1 MPNQKLHD
9 KLFRKS
15 LSNLAIAKDFIAT
28 HVPQHVLA
36 KFDINTIKFHKTSYV
51 EDKLKE
57 QITDIVYRV
66 KMLDNS
72 SGYLMF
78 LIEHQSTP
86 IKLMPFRMLKYQ
98 INIISDH
105 IEQHP
110 NDKLP
115 IVFPI
120 LYYCG
125 ESKPYPYTLNVLDLF
140 GDYTLAEQSLAKP
153 VHLVDVT
160 TIPDEVIM
168 QHKLIGLLELVQKH
182 IKDNDISLI
191 GSNLK
196 QLIMNITNQED
207 INSGLL
213 RYIKV
218 NLYYIILLGNIERP
232 NEFLNQLKDV
242 PIMRGKIMGTLAH
255 KFEEDGI
262 QKGLQQGIQK
272 GLEQGIQTGKL
283 ELAKSMALKMLQDG
297 MCCSTIAKYTE
308 LSIEEVKNL
317 DDTHKC
323 NH

>member
-66 KMLDNS
+66 KMLNGIN
-72 SGYLMF
+72 GYLIF
-78 LIEHQSTP
+78 LIEHQSSP
-86 IKLMPFRMLKYQ
+86 IKLMPFRVLKYQ

-125 ESKPYPYTLNVLDLF
+125 VEKPYPYTLNVLDLF
-140 GDYTLAEQSLAKP
+140 CDYTLAEQTLTQP
-153 VHLVDVT
+153 IHLVDVT
-160 TIPDEVIM
+160 TIPDEVII

-182 IKDNDISLI
+182 IKDKDLSLI
-191 GSNLK
+191 SATLK
-196 QLIMNITNQED
+196 QIITNITNQKHVD
-207 INSGLL
+207 SGLL
-213 RYIKV
+213 RYIKI

-232 NEFLNQLKDV
+232 NEFLNQLEEV
-242 PIMRGKIMGTLAH
+242 PMMRGKIMGTLAH
-255 KFEEDGI
+255 KFKDEGKEE
-262 QKGLQQGIQK
+262 
-272 GLEQGIQTGKL
+272 GKL
-283 ELAKSMALKMLQDG
+283 EQAKSMALKMLQDG
-297 MCCSTIAKYTE
+297 MCCSAIAKYTG
-308 LSIEEVKNL
+308 LSKEEVKNL
-317 DDTHKC
+317 DSTHKC

>member
-36 KFDINTIKFHKTSYV
+36 KFDINTIKFHKTSYI

-57 QITDIVYRV
+57 QITDIVYHV
-66 KMLDNS
+66 KMLNGAN
-72 SGYLMF
+72 GYLVF
-78 LIEHQSTP
+78 LIEHQSSP
-86 IKLMPFRMLKYQ
+86 MKLMPFRVLKYQ
-98 INIISDH
+98 INIISDY

-125 ESKPYPYTLNVLDLF
+125 VEKPYPYTLNVLDLF
-140 GDYTLAEQSLAKP
+140 CDYTLAEQTLTQP
-153 VHLVDVT
+153 IHLVDVT
-160 TIPDEVIM
+160 TMPDEVII
-168 QHKLIGLLELVQKH
+168 QHKLIGLLELAQKH
-182 IKDNDISLI
+182 IKDKDLSLI
-191 GSNLK
+191 STTLK
-196 QLIMNITNQED
+196 QIITNITNQKHVD
-207 INSGLL
+207 SGLL
-213 RYIKV
+213 RYIKI

-232 NEFLNQLKDV
+232 NEFLNQLEEV

-262 QKGLQQGIQK
+262 QKGK
-272 GLEQGIQTGKL
+272 LEQ
-283 ELAKSMALKMLQDG
+283 AKSIALSMLQDG
-297 MCCSTIAKYTE
+297 MCCSAIAKYTG
-308 LSIEEVKNL
+308 LSKEEVKNL
-317 DDTHKC
+317 DSTHKC

>member
-28 HVPQHVLA
+28 HVPQHILA

-72 SGYLMF
+72 NGYLIF
-78 LIEHQSTP
+78 LIEHQSSP
-86 IKLMPFRMLKYQ
+86 IKLMPFRVLKYQ
-98 INIISDH
+98 TAIITDH

-125 ESKPYPYTLNVLDLF
+125 VEKPYPYTLNVLDLF
-140 GDYTLAEQSLAKP
+140 YDYTLAEQTLAKP
-153 VHLVDVT
+153 IHLVDVT
-160 TIPDEVIM
+160 TMPDEVII

-182 IKDNDISLI
+182 IKDKDLTLI
-191 GSNLK
+191 TTNLK
-196 QLIMNITNQED
+196 QIILNITNQQD
-207 INSGLL
+207 VNAGLL
-213 RYIKV
+213 RYIKI
-218 NLYYIILLGNIERP
+218 NLYYIILLGDIERP
-232 NEFLNQLKDV
+232 NEFLNQLEEV
-242 PIMRGKIMGTLAH
+242 PIIRGKIMDSCDNVV
-255 KFEEDGI
+255 KFHCFPKDYCYN
-262 QKGLQQGIQK
+262 
-272 GLEQGIQTGKL
+272 
-283 ELAKSMALKMLQDG
+283 SF
-297 MCCSTIAKYTE
+297 SVHRV
-308 LSIEEVKNL
+308 S
-317 DDTHKC
+317 
-323 NH
+323 